1 MAIWQV
7 ALDLVKN
14 DEHIDF
20 SSPVLISSLKKIEEI
35 FPKTKSWCKTITQY
49 GKLDST
55 CLQFDIDEND
65 AISIRIDL
73 RNISIEQLQSLCE
86 FAKENNLFIKYNN
99 MIHESC
105 IDTFLDIFRESKA
118 NKFLLN
124 PETFLKKLV
133 NSEEAL

>member
-20 SSPVLISSLKKIEEI
+20 SSPVFISSLKKIEEV
-35 FPKTKSWCKTITQY
+35 FPATRSWCKTITQY

-86 FAKENNLFIKYNN
+86 FAKENDLFIKYKGKLY
-99 MIHESC
+99 E
-105 IDTFLDIFRESKA
+105 A
-118 NKFLLN
+118 VGY
-124 PETFLKKLV
+124 ETF
-133 NSEEAL
+133 NSLEDFIETILGLQNEDPSNHCL